1 MTLATDISEVNPPKK
16 RTRKPSTISPS
27 RVVLPGVPT
36 FISKSEFAAILG
48 VSLQHV
54 SNMIT
59 NGTAPKSLKIG
70 PNRTVFA
77 LSDVNEWIDATKA

>member
-16 RTRKPSTISPS
+16 RSRKPSAIKPS
-27 RVVLPGVPT
+27 RVVLPGIPQFVT
-36 FISKSEFAAILG
+36 KAEFAAILG

-77 LSDVNEWIDATKA
+77 LSDVNVWIDATKA